1 MSFAPVLPLAGY
13 AGWGFLKRTLPSQKA
28 AFAAGSGVKR
38 DEDYFR
44 ARIGS
49 IKTAEALVSDRRL
62 LKVALGAFGLD
73 ADINNKFFIRKVLE
87 EGTLK
92 VGTLANRLA
101 DKQYLAMSAAFGFGD
116 FPVPSTQIS
125 TFADT
130 ILSAYK
136 TRQFESAVGD
146 QNGDLRLALNAERE
160 LPALANRNISANAK
174 WFTIMGSTPL
184 RKVFETAF
192 GLPAS
197 FGALDLDTQLAT
209 FRARAEKTLGAADVS
224 QFTDPAQLDKVLRQF
239 LLRSQAV
246 AGLSSSAPGASAL
259 QLLQATGASSASGL
273 LSLLR

>member
-1 MSFAPVLPLAGY
+1 MSFAPVVPLAGY

-28 AFAAGSGVKR
+28 AFAADTGIRR
-38 DEDYFR
+38 DDDYFR
-44 ARIGS
+44 AHIGS
-49 IKTAEALVSDRRL
+49 IKSAEALVSDRRL

-73 ADINNKFFIRKVLE
+73 ADINNRFFIRKVLE
-87 EGTLK
+87 EGTLN

-130 ILSAYK
+130 ILSAYA

-160 LPALANRNISANAK
+160 LPTLANRNISENAK

-192 GLPAS
+192 GLPPS
-197 FGALDLDTQLAT
+197 FATLDLDTQLTT
-209 FRARAEKTLGAADVS
+209 FRARAETTLGTANVS
-224 QFTDPAQLDKVLRQF
+224 QFTDRVPLDKLLRRF
-239 LLRSQAV
+239 LLRSEAT

-259 QLLQATGASSASGL
+259 QLLQATSASSASGL
-273 LSLLR
+273 LSLLG